1 MARFNL
7 LQTINIVVS
16 TGIVPVFYH
25 KDPEVAKNVLKSC
38 YEGGI
43 RVFEFTN
50 REISPMRYFLNYP
63 DSPPRNARN
72 WYWASDQW

>member
-25 KDPEVAKNVLKSC
+25 KDPEVAKILLRRRHTC
-38 YEGGI
+38 I
-43 RVFEFTN
+43 RVHEPGRF
-50 REISPMRYFLNYP
+50 RP
-63 DSPPRNARN
+63 
-72 WYWASDQW
+72 